1 MQGTGLTT
9 LPPSVLGLVLG
20 LLNPHQ
26 QGQLRLVC
34 RALADS
40 IRRQLKHAR
49 TAIRLSQTSA
59 QHLLRHFPSLTSLVL
74 RNPVSTFQL
83 CQLR

>member
-1 MQGTGLTT
+1 MQGAGLTT

-20 LLNPHQ
+20 LLSPQQ

-49 TAIRLSQTSA
+49 TAVRLSQTSA
-59 QHLLRHFPSLTSLVL
+59 QHLLQHFPSLTSLAL
-74 RNPVSTFQL
+74 LIPVSTFQL